1 MLRHAKDIASW
12 EIAKCWRYLEWPERT
27 SVGVPLPSQDVGID
41 LVAVKRDGSR
51 IAIQCKARSDDGSVT
66 TKHVQQFAGATPASV
81 FAERWFVAEAR
92 RSAATEDAAAVAEVT
107 FVDFEAALAEAL

>member
-1 MLRHAKDIASW
+1 MLALS
-12 EIAKCWRYLEWPERT
+12 
-27 SVGVPLPSQDVGID
+27 GVAGADVGRRPPA
-41 LVAVKRDGSR
+41 VAGCRHRPCSR
-51 IAIQCKARSDDGSVT
+51 Q
-66 TKHVQQFAGATPASV
+66 AGATPASV